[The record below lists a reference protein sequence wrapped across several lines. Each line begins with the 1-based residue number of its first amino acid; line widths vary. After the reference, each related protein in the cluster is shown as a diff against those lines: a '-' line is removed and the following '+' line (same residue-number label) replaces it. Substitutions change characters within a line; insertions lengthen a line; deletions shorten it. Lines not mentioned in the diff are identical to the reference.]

1 MRIDLAAVE
10 ATISGRITE
19 VGSKSHG
26 LVEWRAGELLTLD
39 SENSALVSV
48 SSPGPIETKPQAALP
63 RVLWKVRWGGRE
75 GYGGGGCRAGGAR
88 RKQWEEAG
96 AGR

>member
-48 SSPGPIETKPQAALP
+48 SSPEPTETKPLAAQP
-63 RVLWKVRWGGRE
+63 RVLWKVGQGGE
-75 GYGGGGCRAGGAR
+75 AIGGGGE
-88 RKQWEEAG
+88 KQ
-96 AGR
+96 

>member
-48 SSPGPIETKPQAALP
+48 SSPGPTETKPLAALP
-63 RVLWKVRWGGRE
+63 RVLWKVRRGGRD
-75 GYGGGGCRAGGAR
+75 GYGGNAGAR
-88 RKQWEEAG
+88 RKP
-96 AGR
+96 